1 MNRKNSPQQ
10 RDRRSPKTRG
20 SGRNSR
26 LRTTHRVPRTD
37 TPQAQ
42 PPKQAEPQLKD
53 RLKATLVTIVVPVA
67 ITILILVGAAL
78 AGLMFTETSLVALP
92 ATVAQSWLALNL
104 VPVSG
109 ERASVGILPLAPAL
123 LFGWVMARRVYR
135 SVKDRVSMFEL
146 QLLAL
151 CTVGIPILL
160 TLTAVA
166 MLYDASSVLPV
177 KPPSLGEAIV
187 RTLVMHL
194 CVLGCGMGPRLWRA
208 LARRIAI
215 PGTIVDAALFALS
228 YLKWLALAGAATV
241 VISLAFH
248 WQTLSELMRHFST
261 PGAAAGVVTLSL
273 LYLPNAAMFAAA
285 VLLGSEFHISDAAVS
300 LFSAHLVPLPPMPLF
315 AAVPASVV
323 PWAWVLLVI
332 PLVIAAVLA
341 YRRMGNT
348 DQPIAE
354 FVAAGGFI
362 MLFTAIAVYLGS
374 GTLGAFGHVGS
385 LVWLT
390 SCLAALFLTGTSV
403 LAVVVHRVLGPKFE
417 EDAADA
423 VESEDNI
430 EEKTT
435 REARRA
441 KKAADAEPEAAAA
454 GADSNAGA
462 DVADAADPD
471 TEPDAEPDAGSA
483 EDTAEDTAANS
494 AEKPD
499 ADAEA
504 GGDEPADSKD
514 TTQGG

>member
-1 MNRKNSPQQ
+1 
-10 RDRRSPKTRG
+10 
-20 SGRNSR
+20 
-26 LRTTHRVPRTD
+26 
-37 TPQAQ
+37 
-42 PPKQAEPQLKD
+42 
-53 RLKATLVTIVVPVA
+53 
-67 ITILILVGAAL
+67 
-78 AGLMFTETSLVALP
+78 
-92 ATVAQSWLALNL
+92 
-104 VPVSG
+104 
-109 ERASVGILPLAPAL
+109 
-123 LFGWVMARRVYR
+123 
-135 SVKDRVSMFEL
+135 
-146 QLLAL
+146 
-151 CTVGIPILL
+151 
-160 TLTAVA
+160 
-166 MLYDASSVLPV
+166 
-177 KPPSLGEAIV
+177 
-187 RTLVMHL
+187 
-194 CVLGCGMGPRLWRA
+194 
-208 LARRIAI
+208 
-215 PGTIVDAALFALS
+215 
-228 YLKWLALAGAATV
+228 
-241 VISLAFH
+241 
-248 WQTLSELMRHFST
+248 
-261 PGAAAGVVTLSL
+261 
-273 LYLPNAAMFAAA
+273 
-285 VLLGSEFHISDAAVS
+285 
-300 LFSAHLVPLPPMPLF
+300 MPLF

-423 VESEDNI
+423 AESEDNI

-462 DVADAADPD
+462 DVADAADAADPD
-471 TEPDAEPDAGSA
+471 TEPDAGSA
-483 EDTAEDTAANS
+483 ADTAANS

>member
-1 MNRKNSPQQ
+1 M
-10 RDRRSPKTRG
+10 
-20 SGRNSR
+20 
-26 LRTTHRVPRTD
+26 
-37 TPQAQ
+37 
-42 PPKQAEPQLKD
+42 
-53 RLKATLVTIVVPVA
+53 
-67 ITILILVGAAL
+67 LVGAAL

-160 TLTAVA
+160 TLTAAA

-423 VESEDNI
+423 AESEDNI

-471 TEPDAEPDAGSA
+471 TEPDVEPDAGSA
-483 EDTAEDTAANS
+483 EDTAADTAANS